1 MWYFLPPPPPPDNWP
16 PDSNLYLYVFEQ
28 QHLIKCSGFIV
39 KINLNNI
46 YFLPRTIDPF
56 QTSVFDQTYLLTPRL
71 LQTSYVN
78 ALILESRSIIIYS
91 FNLKSY
97 EKFWKLDFFR
107 NFRTSELS
115 QTTPSPRPGM
125 SESIK
130 VLSGG
135 GVIIKNIFLI
145 SWLGLSYFSHIDVIL
160 CTADWYT
167 ILC

>member
-1 MWYFLPPPPPPDNWP
+1 MGYFLPPGQLT

-78 ALILESRSIIIYS
+78 ALILESRFIIIYS
-91 FNLKSY
+91 FNLKSS
-97 EKFWKLDFFR
+97 EKFWKFDFFR

-115 QTTPSPRPGM
+115 QTTLSPPPTPVRECPKFQNHPPSHLPDVLCRRPLR
-125 SESIK
+125 EK
-130 VLSGG
+130 QHVLG
-135 GVIIKNIFLI
+135 IFNR
-145 SWLGLSYFSHIDVIL
+145 S
-160 CTADWYT
+160 
-167 ILC
+167 

>member
-1 MWYFLPPPPPPDNWP
+1 MGYFLPPDNWP

-78 ALILESRSIIIYS
+78 ALILESRSIISYS
-91 FNLKSY
+91 FNLKSS
-97 EKFWKLDFFR
+97 EKFWKFDFFR

-115 QTTPSPRPGM
+115 QTTPPPPVLECPKFQNHPPPHLPDVLCRRPHRRM
-125 SESIK
+125 PI
-130 VLSGG
+130 
-135 GVIIKNIFLI
+135 
-145 SWLGLSYFSHIDVIL
+145 
-160 CTADWYT
+160 
-167 ILC
+167 